1 MACHSQRTRQMP
13 SPRAQNVQMEQTPQ
27 RTEPETSTSV
37 IGEPSRASRI
47 GRRIGRIALGASLVM
62 AGIGHLTFAREDFQA
77 QVPDWQPFDADFV
90 VVASGVVEI
99 ALGGALILARKYRRH
114 VGWVAAAFFIAIYPG
129 NISQL
134 VNQVDS
140 LGLDTDLKR
149 WIRMPFQPVLVLW
162 ALWSTGAWRAWR
174 ASRRNRQRDTLA

>member
-1 MACHSQRTRQMP
+1 MEPTP
-13 SPRAQNVQMEQTPQ
+13 PREQIEVASV
-27 RTEPETSTSV
+27 RDSTAPT
-37 IGEPSRASRI
+37 EPSRASRI
-47 GRRIGRIALGASLVM
+47 GRRIGRIALGASLVF

-77 QVPDWQPFDADFV
+77 QVPDWQPFDQDFV

-99 ALGGALILARKYRRH
+99 ALGSALIFAKKYRPY

-174 ASRRNRQRDTLA
+174 AYRRNVGRSFGA